1 MKNGIEKLNLFINKV
16 NEFAS
21 NDEVIEG
28 VAVAGSF
35 ISKELDE
42 YSDIDFVI
50 VLKDGIQYQKKE
62 MIGFAKN
69 FGPLVSAFTGEHVGE
84 KRLLICLYEN
94 PFLHVDFKFIQL
106 SELKERIENPV
117 FTYQNNKQIPF
128 IIESTKA
135 EWPNPD
141 FQWIE
146 DRFWVWVHYAGTK
159 LGRGEYFETIDFLS
173 FVRNIVLGPMLHLKN
188 KSLPRGVRKLE
199 FIIDPI
205 DLEKL
210 KSTIPSYDFKSIKDS
225 ILSSVKL
232 YQELRLVLYH
242 SEIKNLSKAE
252 NYALDYLKN
261 ISK

>member
-1 MKNGIEKLNLFINKV
+1 MEKIDLFINKV

-21 NDEVIEG
+21 NNNAIEG
-28 VAVAGSF
+28 VAIAGSF

-62 MIGFAKN
+62 MVDFAKN
-69 FGPLVSAFTGEHVGE
+69 FGPLLSAFTGEHVGE
-84 KRLLICLYEN
+84 RRLLICLYED

-106 SELKERIENPV
+106 SDLNDRIENPI
-117 FTYQNNKQIPF
+117 FTYQNNKQIPL
-128 IIESTKA
+128 ILESTKA
-135 EWPNPD
+135 QWPNPN

-173 FVRNIVLGPMLHLKN
+173 FIRNTVLGPLLHLKN

-210 KSTIPSYDFKSIKDS
+210 KSTVPYYDFKSIKDS
-225 ILSSVKL
+225 ILSAVKL
-232 YQELRLVLYH
+232 YQELRLELYN
-242 SEIKNLSKAE
+242 SDIKNLSEAE
-252 NYALDYLKN
+252 NYALDYLRHM
-261 ISK
+261 SR

>member
-1 MKNGIEKLNLFINKV
+1 MEKIDLFIDKV
-16 NEFAS
+16 NTFAS
-21 NDEVIEG
+21 NHEAIEG
-28 VAVAGSF
+28 VAIAGSF

-50 VLKDGIQYQKKE
+50 VLKDGIRYERKE
-62 MIGFAKN
+62 MIDFAN
-69 FGPLVSAFTGEHVGE
+69 HFGPLLSAFTGEHVGE
-84 KRLLICLYEN
+84 RRLLICLYED

-106 SELKERIENPV
+106 SELKDRIENPV
-117 FTYQNNKQIPF
+117 FVYQNNKQIPL
-128 IIESTKA
+128 ILESTKA
-135 EWPNPD
+135 QWPNPD

-146 DRFWVWVHYAGTK
+146 DRFWVWIHYAGTK

-173 FVRNIVLGPMLHLKN
+173 FVRNTVLGPLLHIKN
-188 KSLPRGVRKLE
+188 NSLPRGVRKLE

-210 KSTIPSYDFKSIKDS
+210 KSTVPSYDFKSIKDS

-232 YQELRLVLYH
+232 YQELRLSLYN

-252 NYALDYLKN
+252 SYALDYLNK
-261 ISK
+261 I

>member
-1 MKNGIEKLNLFINKV
+1 MEKIDLFIKKV

-21 NDEVIEG
+21 NNNAIEG
-28 VAVAGSF
+28 VAIAGSF
-35 ISKELDE
+35 ISNELDE

-50 VLKDGIQYQKKE
+50 VLKDGIRYARKE
-62 MIGFAKN
+62 MIDFANN
-69 FGPLVSAFTGEHVGE
+69 FGTLLSAFTGEHVGE
-84 KRLLICLYEN
+84 RRLLICLYED

-106 SELKERIENPV
+106 SELKDRIENPV
-117 FTYQNNKQIPF
+117 FTYKNNKQIPS
-128 IIESTKA
+128 ILESTKA
-135 EWPNPD
+135 QWPNPD

-173 FVRNIVLGPMLHLKN
+173 FVRNVVLGPLLHLKN

-199 FIIDPI
+199 FILDPI

-210 KSTIPSYDFKSIKDS
+210 KSTVPSYNFKSIKDS

-232 YQELRLVLYH
+232 YQELRLALYN
-242 SEIKNLSKAE
+242 SDIKNLSEAE
-252 NYALDYLKN
+252 NYALNYLNN
-261 ISK
+261 IND

>member
-1 MKNGIEKLNLFINKV
+1 MEKIDLFINKV
-16 NEFAS
+16 REFAS
-21 NDEVIEG
+21 NREAIEG
-28 VAVAGSF
+28 IAVAGSF
-35 ISKELDE
+35 MSKELDE

-62 MIGFAKN
+62 MIGFANN
-69 FGPLVSAFTGEHVGE
+69 FGTLLAAFTGEHVGE
-84 KRLLICLYEN
+84 RRLLICLYED

-106 SELKERIENPV
+106 SELNDRIENPV
-117 FTYQNNKQIPF
+117 FIYQNNQQIPL
-128 IIESTKA
+128 ILDSTKA
-135 EWPNPD
+135 QWPNPD

-146 DRFWVWVHYAGTK
+146 DRFWVWIHYAGTK

-173 FVRNIVLGPMLHLKN
+173 FVRSTVLGPLLHLKN

-210 KSTIPSYDFKSIKDS
+210 RSTIPSYDFKSIKES
-225 ILSSVKL
+225 ILNAVNL
-232 YQELRLVLYH
+232 YQELRLALYN

-252 NYALDYLKN
+252 NYALDYLNN
-261 ISK
+261 IVSR

>member
-1 MKNGIEKLNLFINKV
+1 MEKINLFINKV

-21 NDEVIEG
+21 NNEVIEG

-35 ISKELDE
+35 ISRELDE

-50 VLKDGIQYQKKE
+50 VLKDGTQYQKKE
-62 MIGFAKN
+62 MVDFAKN
-69 FGPLVSAFTGEHVGE
+69 FGPLLSTFTGEHVGE

-117 FTYQNNKQIPF
+117 FIYQNNERIPS

-146 DRFWVWVHYAGTK
+146 DRFWVWIHYAGTK

-173 FVRNIVLGPMLHLKN
+173 FVRNTVLGPLLHLKN

-199 FIIDPI
+199 FIIDPS

-210 KSTIPSYDFKSIKDS
+210 KSTIPSYDFRSIKDS

-232 YQELRLVLYH
+232 YQELRLALYN
-242 SEIKNLSKAE
+242 SEIKNLSEAE
-252 NYALDYLKN
+252 NYALGYLNN
-261 ISK
+261 INN

>member
-1 MKNGIEKLNLFINKV
+1 MKKINLFINQV

-21 NDEVIEG
+21 NNETIEG
-28 VAVAGSF
+28 VAIAGSY

-62 MIGFAKN
+62 MVDFAKN
-69 FGPLVSAFTGEHVGE
+69 FGPLLSAFTGEHVGE
-84 KRLLICLYEN
+84 RRLLICLYKN

-106 SELKERIENPV
+106 SDLKNRIENPI
-117 FTYQNNKQIPF
+117 FTNQNNKQIPS
-128 IIESTKA
+128 ILESTKA

-146 DRFWVWVHYAGTK
+146 DRFWVWIHYAGTK

-173 FVRNIVLGPMLHLKN
+173 FIRNTVLGPLLHLKN

-199 FIIDPI
+199 FIIAPN

-210 KSTIPSYDFKSIKDS
+210 KSTVPSYDFKSIKDS

-232 YQELRLVLYH
+232 YQELRLALYNP
-242 SEIKNLSKAE
+242 EIKNLSEAE

>member
-1 MKNGIEKLNLFINKV
+1 MEKIDRFINQV

-21 NDEVIEG
+21 NTETIEG
-28 VAVAGSF
+28 IAIAGSF
-35 ISKELDE
+35 ISKQLDE

-50 VLKDGIQYQKKE
+50 ILKDGIQYQKKE
-62 MIGFAKN
+62 MIDFAKN
-69 FGPLVSAFTGEHVGE
+69 FGTLLSAFTGEHVGE
-84 KRLLICLYEN
+84 RRLLICLYED

-106 SELKERIENPV
+106 SELKSRIENPV
-117 FTYQNNKQIPF
+117 FTYHNNKEIQLIL
-128 IIESTKA
+128 ESSKA

-146 DRFWVWVHYAGTK
+146 DRFWVWVHYAGAK

-173 FVRNIVLGPMLHLKN
+173 FIRNTVLGPLLHLKN
-188 KSLPRGVRKLE
+188 NSLPRGVRKLE

-210 KSTIPSYDFKSIKDS
+210 KSTIPSYDFLSIKS
-225 ILSSVKL
+225 CILNSVKL
-232 YQELRLVLYH
+232 YQELRSVLYN
-242 SEIKNLSKAE
+242 SEIKNLSEAE
-252 NYALDYLKN
+252 NYALDYLDH

>member
-1 MKNGIEKLNLFINKV
+1 MEKIDRFIEKV
-16 NEFAS
+16 NDLAS
-21 NDEVIEG
+21 SSQVIEG

-50 VLKDGIQYQKKE
+50 VLKDGILYERKE
-62 MIGFAKN
+62 MVDFARN
-69 FGPLVSAFTGEHVGE
+69 FGPLLSAFTGEHVGE
-84 KRLLICLYEN
+84 RRLLICLYEN

-106 SELKERIENPV
+106 SELKDRIENPI
-117 FTYQNNKQIPF
+117 FIYKNNKRISA
-128 IIESTKA
+128 ILESTKSQ
-135 EWPNPD
+135 WPNPD

-173 FVRNIVLGPMLHLKN
+173 FIRNTVLGPFLHLKY

-199 FIIDPI
+199 FIIDPS

-210 KSTIPSYDFKSIKDS
+210 KSTIPNYDFRSIKDS
-225 ILSSVKL
+225 ILNSVKL
-232 YQELRLVLYH
+232 YQELRLALYS
-242 SEIKNLSKAE
+242 SEIKNLSEAE
-252 NYALDYLKN
+252 NYSLDYLNN
-261 ISK
+261 IVK